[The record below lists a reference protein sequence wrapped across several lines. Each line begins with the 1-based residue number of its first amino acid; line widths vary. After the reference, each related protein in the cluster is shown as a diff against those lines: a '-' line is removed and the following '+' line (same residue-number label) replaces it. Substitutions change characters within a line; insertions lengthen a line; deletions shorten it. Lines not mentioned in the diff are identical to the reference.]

1 MKKYIINYP
10 TLEKCLEIH
19 KIIID
24 KSGGLDNF
32 YPDRIGYLES
42 TLVHIQNDTYYPE
55 FLDKLTHLFYCI
67 CQNHSFVDVNK
78 RTSLGV
84 CKLFLS
90 INDYNYVLSDF
101 MLRLEDVAVA
111 LACGKF
117 NETEI
122 RDILNRMLNLEEF
135 TEEQKLT
142 ILTSMELYQ
151 KDNFK
156 NSTN

>member
-1 MKKYIINYP
+1 MTEKIIYP
-10 TLEKCLEIH
+10 TLEQCLNIQKEI
-19 KIIID
+19 IAI
-24 KSGGLDNF
+24 SGGSSGV

-42 TLVHIQNDTYYPE
+42 NLVHIQNDIYYPE

-67 CQNHSFVDVNK
+67 CKSNHSFVDANK

-90 INDYNYVLSDF
+90 LNDYNYVLYDF
-101 MLRLEDVAVA
+101 MFRLEDVTVA

-117 NETEI
+117 DETEI
-122 RDILNRMLNLEEF
+122 RDILNRILDLEEF

-142 ILTSMELYQ
+142 ILVSMELYQ

-156 NSTN
+156 DSTN

>member
-1 MKKYIINYP
+1 MTENITYP
-10 TLEKCLEIH
+10 TLEQCLAVQKEILT
-19 KIIID
+19 KYDLIGID
-24 KSGGLDNF
+24 
-32 YPDRIGYLES
+32 PDRIGYLES
-42 TLVHIQNDTYYPE
+42 TLAHIQNDIYYPE
-55 FLDKLTHLFYCI
+55 FLDKLTCLFYCI
-67 CQNHSFVDVNK
+67 CKPNHSFLSGNK

-90 INDYNYVLSDF
+90 INDYNYVLYDF
-101 MLRLEDVAVA
+101 MFRLEDVAVA

-122 RDILNRMLNLEEF
+122 RDILNRILDLEEF

-151 KDNFK
+151 KDSFK
-156 NSTN
+156 DSIN